1 MRLDPDDVI
10 PGPFTPI
17 FRMFESAS
25 LEDLIYISAGLGF
38 NEYIWHVDCWFREH
52 GISAVSD
59 PSYVRVIQTRDQ
71 LIKALEDVIIEKEL
85 EEK

>member
-38 NEYIWHVDCWFREH
+38 VVSKRFGDGGLSMCVERLCE
-52 GISAVSD
+52 AVVNID
-59 PSYVRVIQTRDQ
+59 PNG
-71 LIKALEDVIIEKEL
+71 
-85 EEK
+85 

>member
-1 MRLDPDDVI
+1 MTDTVTL
-10 PGPFTPI
+10 TC
-17 FRMFESAS
+17 EEAS
-25 LEDLIYISAGLGF
+25 VCLTVF
-38 NEYIWHVDCWFREH
+38 NEYIQHVDCWLREH